1 MSKHH
6 GDFYCLNCIHSFTTE
21 NKRVS
26 HKKVCENKDFS
37 YVAMPSNVFK
47 NFPDMC
53 LEICE
58 LDPVY
63 FLSTPRLSWQASLK
77 KAKVK

>member
-1 MSKHH
+1 M
-6 GDFYCLNCIHSFTTE
+6 
-21 NKRVS
+21 
-26 HKKVCENKDFS
+26 CENKDFS

-63 FLSTPRLSWQASLK
+63 FLSTPGLSWQASLK